1 MAMYEMVA
9 NDWRKACCMAKKG
22 KVFWGSQSE
31 YPHDVYLVNERGSI
45 VTSNSVLERVRV
57 MYVRRCN

>member
-1 MAMYEMVA
+1 MAMYEWWQMIGGKLVV
-9 NDWRKACCMAKKG
+9 WQKKG